1 MGEDWIFLALL
12 GKFLFLGVVLQ
23 IIEFLYFFESNFQ
36 ELIFLFNDVI
46 CKLPL
51 LIILKKN

>member
-23 IIEFLYFFESNFQ
+23 IMELLYFFESNFQ
-36 ELIFLFNDVI
+36 ELIFYLMT
-46 CKLPL
+46 
-51 LIILKKN
+51 